1 VFVLLTHLSKV
12 VVVDVVVVV
21 VVVVNVVVVSHP
33 LHVLSHSPGTLE
45 HKPCAKIVW
54 HFAND
59 NLLCLPA
66 QRCGLAVV
74 LVEVVLVDVVVV
86 VVSQPVHVLAHCVE
100 KELHRSAANNSWHL
114 AKGNVFLLFA
124 HLSVVVVV
132 LVDVLVDV
140 DDVVDVDDDD
150 VDDVVVDDVVYVED
164 VLVVVVS
171 HPLQVLAQCVIFA
184 TLLSHKPCN

>member
-1 VFVLLTHLSKV
+1 M
-12 VVVDVVVVV
+12 
-21 VVVVNVVVVSHP
+21 
-33 LHVLSHSPGTLE
+33 
-45 HKPCAKIVW
+45 
-54 HFAND
+54 
-59 NLLCLPA
+59 
-66 QRCGLAVV
+66 
-74 LVEVVLVDVVVV
+74 VLVDVVVV
-86 VVSQPVHVLAHCVE
+86 VVSQPVHVLAHCAE

-140 DDVVDVDDDD
+140 DDVDVVDVEDED
-150 VDDVVVDDVVYVED
+150 VDDVVLEDVLDVVDVMNVVE